1 MYGDERSNRKLLHR
15 ENTERKYRKTAR
27 RHLSICGP
35 KGARQGEAQNEGKG
49 GKIGNSESKVRQ
61 PRTTTAYATSRHET
75 DAPDTSDRDE
85 KRS

>member
-35 KGARQGEAQNEGKG
+35 KGARQGEAQMK
-49 GKIGNSESKVRQ
+49 
-61 PRTTTAYATSRHET
+61 
-75 DAPDTSDRDE
+75 E
-85 KRS
+85 KAER